1 MHLWSL
7 GGGVNFQEN
16 GILWKVRRL
25 TSGRLEFRYRKVQRV
40 VLFSHLFL
48 FGGIKGSCLQSVFAK
63 QLSPGQYFF
72 RRRLGETSRFGLGYK
87 VVIEVVFR
95 FVPFTYFI
103 YFQTK
108 KDMKDFECLFG
119 EMSPFEYEKRVL
131 KKCLVAKFS
140 KHFLLLNRILS
151 PSPNADFSFSSRYRL
166 CKLVMN

>member
-95 FVPFTYFI
+95 FVLFI
-103 YFQTK
+103 YFLTK
-108 KDMKDFECLFG
+108 KNMNDFECLFG
-119 EMSPFEYEKRVL
+119 EISPFVYERWF
-131 KKCLVAKFS
+131 KKMLHDKKFLQIFCCRTLSSPLPPLSFYFLQQIKFMLIGS
-140 KHFLLLNRILS
+140 KLN
-151 PSPNADFSFSSRYRL
+151 
-166 CKLVMN
+166 

>member
-1 MHLWSL
+1 MKKKIGNKRMHLWSL

-63 QLSPGQYFF
+63 QLSPGQYFS
-72 RRRLGETSRFGLGYK
+72 RRRLDETSRFGLGYK

-95 FVPFTYFI
+95 FALFI
-103 YFQTK
+103 YFLTK
-108 KDMKDFECLFG
+108 KDRKYSECLFV
-119 EMSPFEYEKRVL
+119 EMSPFEYGRRV
-131 KKCLVAKFS
+131 F
-140 KHFLLLNRILS
+140 FN
-151 PSPNADFSFSSRYRL
+151 
-166 CKLVMN
+166 

>member
-95 FVPFTYFI
+95 FALFI
-103 YFQTK
+103 YLSTK
-108 KDMKDFECLFG
+108 KDGNILNVYLVKCLRLNMKEEF
-119 EMSPFEYEKRVL
+119 
-131 KKCLVAKFS
+131 KKCLMAKFQKYFAAKYNLFS
-140 KHFLLLNRILS
+140 MLILC
-151 PSPNADFSFSSRYRL
+151 SFEDTIY
-166 CKLVMN
+166 VN